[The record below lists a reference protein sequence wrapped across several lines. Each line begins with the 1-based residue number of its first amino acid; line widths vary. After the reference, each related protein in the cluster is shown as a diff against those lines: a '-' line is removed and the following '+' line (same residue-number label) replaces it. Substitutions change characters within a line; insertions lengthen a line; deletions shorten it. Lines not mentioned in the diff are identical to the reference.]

1 MDHNVPAAITNGLR
15 IRGVDVLTAFEDGR
29 HTTSDRELLDRATE
43 LDRVLFSRD
52 DDLIVEAVRR
62 QTDGQLFS
70 GVIYSHQPKLSIGE
84 TIKELELI
92 ARVAAGE
99 ELQNQVHFLPL

>member
-70 GVIYSHQPKLSIGE
+70 GVIYSHQLKLSIGE